1 MNANPFDDA
10 SAASNGSSPPI
21 PADERGPEIVSDGP
35 NGDPAPDIVALLKKA
50 EDEAASMKEAYL
62 RARADT
68 ENVRRQGQA
77 DVAKAHR
84 YGIEKFAESLL
95 PVKDALESALADRNA
110 NPETLRAGVELTL
123 KQLNAAFEKAQ
134 LTEIDPVGQRFDPH
148 AHQAIATV
156 PSDQPENTVVQ
167 VMQKGYHLNDRV
179 VRPAMVV
186 VSKSGGG

>member
-95 PVKDALESALADRNA
+95 PVKDALESALR
-110 NPETLRAGVELTL
+110 PSG
-123 KQLNAAFEKAQ
+123 
-134 LTEIDPVGQRFDPH
+134 DP
-148 AHQAIATV
+148 AT
-156 PSDQPENTVVQ
+156 
-167 VMQKGYHLNDRV
+167 G
-179 VRPAMVV
+179 
-186 VSKSGGG
+186 

>member
-1 MNANPFDDA
+1 MKANAFNDA
-10 SAASNGSSPPI
+10 SAAPESTSPPI
-21 PADERGPEIVSDGP
+21 PADERGSDMVSDAPGA
-35 NGDPAPDIVALLKKA
+35 DPAPDIVALLRKA
-50 EDEAASMKEAYL
+50 EEEAAAMKESYL

-68 ENVRRQGQA
+68 ENVRRQAQA
-77 DVAKAHR
+77 DIAKAHR

-134 LTEIDPVGQRFDPH
+134 VTVIDPLGQKFDPH

-156 PSDQPENTVVQ
+156 PSEQPDNTVVQ

-179 VRPAMVV
+179 LRPAMVV